1 MDIGNQLVT
10 ITGGSGDAGTALR
23 MKGHTGVIR
32 TMTTTEKVG
41 KCTRDIGT
49 MRTTT
54 MATGETMIMIA
65 TIMITTTVTTD
76 PVESLSNIESTL
88 TIYHPPC
95 RLNGGSGDAV

>member
-1 MDIGNQLVT
+1 
-10 ITGGSGDAGTALR
+10 
-23 MKGHTGVIR
+23 
-32 TMTTTEKVG
+32 
-41 KCTRDIGT
+41 
-49 MRTTT
+49 

-65 TIMITTTVTTD
+65 TIMTTTTVTTD